1 MEAKYATEH
10 RCGFR
15 VRGPRLSNL
24 ITGNDPLKDNLKIV
38 KCEAIDPQNA
48 DAVYTAELINVI
60 SDEITNVLSKHPIN
74 IERKALGLPHTN
86 MVTLR
91 GAGVVCEVPSFIESH
106 GLKPFMIAPTAI
118 IRGVGKTFGFDLID
132 DVTGMTGFYD
142 SNLEGKCVRA
152 ASEFIENKNGY
163 DFGFVHI
170 KAVDDAGHDK
180 DSDMKVTQLEKVDRA
195 LAKLVNMMGQHAL
208 ENEATTDYILC
219 VTGDHTTPVK

>member
-1 MEAKYATEH
+1 
-10 RCGFR
+10 
-15 VRGPRLSNL
+15 
-24 ITGNDPLKDNLKIV
+24 
-38 KCEAIDPQNA
+38 
-48 DAVYTAELINVI
+48 
-60 SDEITNVLSKHPIN
+60 
-74 IERKALGLPHTN
+74 

-91 GAGVVCEVPSFIESH
+91 GAGVVCEVSSFIESH

-142 SNLEGKCVRA
+142 SNLEGNCFRA

-195 LAKLVNMMGQHAL
+195 LAKLVNMTGQHAL